1 MGQTL
6 TALYYND
13 FLIPKFNNLVTH
25 SIYDALYTCIQ
36 SNPLAH
42 LDLVD
47 YACQDLI
54 VSFAVGN
61 KEAELS
67 SFSPKTNVTVNIGG
81 TITYYYLTYMYRELE
96 FVNFYLSSY
105 KIVMIH
111 SL

>member
-6 TALYYND
+6 TALYYNNL
-13 FLIPKFNNLVTH
+13 LIPKFNNKI
-25 SIYDALYTCIQ
+25 IYDALYTCIQ

-61 KEAELS
+61 QEAALS

-81 TITYYYLTYMYRELE
+81 TITYYLTYRELE